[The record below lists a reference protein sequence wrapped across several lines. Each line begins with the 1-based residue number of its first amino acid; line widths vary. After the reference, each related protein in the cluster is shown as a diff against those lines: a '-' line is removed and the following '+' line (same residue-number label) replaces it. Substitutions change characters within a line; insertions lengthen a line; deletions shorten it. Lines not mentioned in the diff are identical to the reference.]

1 MESNTFNT
9 REFTVIG
16 KLECTFTPDQLTSF
30 VTRPGFTIEIWH
42 KSPMETIFLGRG
54 ITNNQGEFS
63 IKFSIN
69 GRVPYV
75 NNGEI
80 IDVFI
85 KVYYRG
91 TLVSGSNPYGK
102 GARANIIQKEEPGLG
117 NLQRALSFER
127 PIKDLILHEGVTN
140 LGTVQIDITMFEFP
154 IDSDFKENNLNEPQI
169 SWDFLL
175 EARYM
180 NGAGLPKDAKISY
193 QLKLGSLS
201 TPIFSNSIMSTKE
214 RYIKLPVPALSGLS
228 KPEEGSFIVNLKLHG
243 VPDIASKQCYIKVTD
258 GVDDFYTLIT
268 NLVIYEDY
276 LCIFDGESTYYK
288 LADDVNLSYSNDA
301 IYITEDGEI
310 FSYSEKE
317 DLFTSHGQITFN
329 QIQFPQEL
337 DEISDGFYQTN
348 ANTGLV
354 TSDTLGSESFYGIIS
369 TILNSNPLPLSI
381 DLTIYEPNKENP
393 IFSGIRNKQLPGNK
407 NLISILISSFPS
419 GPSDESPEINEVETV
434 SGVTFSTVFKDFL
447 SNYGFT
453 TLQDIKQ
460 AGPITYI
467 NGFPTEGLEAGEVE
481 LLQAHVDLY
490 TINEDVEENQ
500 HLIDEEYSN
509 LFDIANTPK
518 NIFLTNVSGP
528 NLPFYKAAEI
538 HEVIIQN
545 QKLITNL
552 LAARMVDYGLEDNI
566 FPKDELSEF
575 AEKEFASLINK
586 CECDDCKSGVSP
598 FAYFVDLV
606 KYGARHISKTGT
618 ENYSP
623 VNYSAFL
630 SLIEYY
636 FMQPFGSLSVDCKTL
651 HDQFCRVRLVTEVLE
666 KYLDKQSLPQSVL
679 DKLVDDRKK
688 YLLLT
693 YKTLLSQAG
702 SSFEELRN
710 VVKTQPL
717 SEKEKKAGKWASKLG
732 IPLEVP
738 GDTELTSDRI
748 WLTFD
753 NGNPDYELN
762 AENLEIIFGFRDT
775 QRDVLTNP
783 STSFIDEWKQAHL
796 INLWREADYPFT
808 SYSREYVD
816 PTDNNTFKENWLP
829 IIDPDNIGRSDL
841 TYLSLDFAKELLVHR
856 KAETDLFLKYYIT
869 ENTLVERTSVD
880 MNNRILRV
888 LGRDI
893 TTHVIE
899 EDKIRI
905 EGSGSVFQP
914 FNLLNRSLVG
924 LDTDVILKKSTPE
937 EPQDPIFQPE
947 GAEPVMRYNRVLE
960 VSEGNITIDDSGP
973 IVVTIDFEEEPLFQD
988 VLSSGLLKL
997 TSDNSANI
1005 YTNDSPPTGW
1015 GITGIVYDGSDKV
1028 SFEITQENAD
1038 FFEGNIQVVYAV
1050 EVSLFTA
1057 LVPNPVEICDELFTV
1072 DQSYNY
1078 LSPTPSG
1085 ETNPFEYK
1093 VWDAPSSW
1101 PPDIDS
1107 GLSRYG
1113 KLKALFQILLAGN
1126 ATEAHQNI
1134 ITDNLYLNTSSFIK
1148 MMEILVNCENYL
1160 DSMFT
1165 VVAPTTS
1172 ELYELTSIFRIS
1184 AKHELRAVWIKEE
1197 IKHDP
1202 AGGTDYIKL
1211 MLDGKYFWKALTEP
1225 QSGEWDPTL
1234 QTIPLNAVD
1243 INKSHIPIID
1253 PELLKIE
1260 NLLTSPDTKPYRDL
1274 YFDRKDELTTQ
1285 RDDYFSWLVPFNEDG
1300 FEEIL
1305 NHINTGDKNT
1315 PYDLTPEYN
1324 DLEELIHDFEST
1336 DEYRIYKAET
1346 VLWRNFGLSG
1356 DDFRITLPMKAAYE
1370 ANDPV
1375 NVPSSKELKTAVQL
1389 LTSGYKRIQLYGD
1402 DTAGWIYDEVTGS
1415 FPDGSPVKYYNVMKM
1430 RMPSQRGSFSLR
1442 SEWQRT
1448 LRDWNKTP
1456 IIQPDIVLP
1465 ENINEFVSG
1474 EKVHDIWIE
1483 RKTDIDTLRNDI
1495 EILFNDA
1502 ITPDADLLENYELL
1516 LAMAIART
1524 DDDGID
1530 VDTYLGYF
1538 LNLEGLE
1545 HSGVDIRPYLGQYG
1559 INISAYRVL
1568 RSVYDII
1575 KTAVDETQPL
1585 DLLDSEYTDVV
1596 DILVAIHSQNVM
1608 PFSAIQE
1615 EFDEDIILSGT
1626 DFQNYK
1632 PNSVQF
1638 PIILLEEPNKWR
1650 SPNALRKVWK
1660 DTLETRIERSKNV
1673 KEQWVNVLIDTEE
1686 ITMPMMRDALIEAL
1700 KRNCEIFEK
1709 ASERLAQTL
1718 FIETKDNCCVKHSR
1732 VSFAIETIQGF
1743 IFSLENGV
1751 YDNYLQGF
1759 SISAPNFKKEWEW
1772 IGSYATWR
1780 SAVFTYIFPENLL
1793 YPTLK
1798 RLQSPPFLELSETI
1812 RNANRFSS
1820 DDACR
1825 AARRYQ
1831 EHFEDL
1837 QHLKVICTTNSQAYF
1852 FNQDSFDCCGD
1863 MNNSQ
1868 QRYTTFYFAQS
1879 ELSGKSYW
1887 SEKPYYYTDET
1898 QHSFW
1903 EELPL
1908 EKNVN
1913 ILGCFA
1919 LAREFDENHEAQD
1932 LALWL
1937 FYTYKSEG
1945 EIKMAYI
1952 KKDLMTAR
1960 SSWSEENEI
1969 ELPDLTDLI
1978 YKERLSGDPRNVL
1991 TTFKII
1997 TPGEKLIKVTACQHS
2012 VEWGYPSFIFSF
2024 KRPGGTYRHIHV
2036 RYIFPEDTFDDT
2048 NTSTIIIFNKNNKLP
2063 ITGVRHALNT
2073 SSSSK
2078 PAVTVVFEDEIQT
2091 SYFGSLS
2098 NPEDI
2103 FESNSLSSVG
2113 ANIGCFQK
2121 SHSQNQL
2128 ILLERTNF
2136 GSVIS
2141 SQLTFTLSGSILSGG
2156 SNISV
2161 ESSPLSSDNFI
2172 KNIRRVAPIFKQSK
2186 YPGGFATEAYSNE
2199 VLVGTRLDVD
2209 STNLLSSHRIGLSIE
2224 KVSLVSIQSAD
2235 CITDFDSRILDIK
2248 NHLSAN
2254 LDAPQGNPT
2263 GDFIRTDKVK
2273 EYLYEAYYHVPMLIA
2288 LDQQQR
2294 GQFES
2299 ALSWYRSVYDYTN
2312 NIENKRKIFYGLVL
2326 EQSITNVYQRPA
2338 DWLLDPLNPH
2348 LIAQTRANAYTKY
2361 TVMNIAQCLLAYAD
2375 REFTMDTIETVPI
2388 ARKLYSEALK
2398 LLKIRELNQKPPACT
2413 ELVYGCFEQ
2422 EVVLP
2427 ADGYWNNTFSKL
2439 QEELVKYNDIEE
2451 IEVATDALK
2460 TIFESNEI
2468 SMEEK
2473 FSSAFDYVG
2482 SHFPEPTRPESI
2494 TNLLDGL
2501 ADRMNNAFRYLTASI
2516 NTQSFNGSVVKKVGV
2531 TVGEISK
2538 LPPEELQ
2545 TIEVLEKIAWLN
2557 TPEKS
2562 NIEPFEFEFVSSNGT
2577 QKLEGEFAY
2586 DPMVPSRISYQA
2598 NLVYTNAAVLY
2609 EREIYSEPFTPLID
2623 YRFCLPENPVYNAMH
2638 LKANLELY
2646 KIHNCRNIA
2655 GMVREL
2661 DIFAAP
2667 TDSTTGVPIIGA
2679 SGNLILPGLGNLTPS
2694 QYRFRVLIE
2703 RAKQLVGMAQQLE
2716 SQFLATLEKEDA
2728 ERYSLL
2734 RARQDLQTA
2743 KSTVKLQDLRV
2754 RQANN
2759 ERDLAGLQLDKVEFS
2774 FDHFEGLIDAGWNG
2788 FEIASVTLLQTSAAL
2803 QLTAG
2808 ILELTSSGAFGAS
2821 MKFGESLGALARS
2834 TGAFSQALSTQAS
2847 VFSQWASY
2855 QRRAQ
2860 EWEYQKEL
2868 ANFDIQISKQQIKI
2882 AEDNIRIVGQE
2893 RQISEMNAGHAED
2906 TLEFLKTK
2914 FTNAELYRW
2923 MGNVLERSYSYMLS
2937 LATAVARTAEQ
2948 QYYFE
2953 QQEQAGPFIL
2963 DDYWEVQETGA
2974 PTQGGGTDRRG
2985 MTGSVRLL
2993 QDITRLDQFAFENT
3007 KRKLQLTRVI
3017 SLGQLFPEEF
3027 QTFRETGV
3035 LSFQLTNQFFD
3046 YDFPGQYLRLIH
3058 GMKVAVIGLT
3068 PVNDGIKAMLTAGST
3083 SYTVIEANNTFQ
3095 RVPIRRLE
3103 NEEIALSSPMSN
3115 NGLFELQPVQSQE
3128 FLNPFEGMGIESR
3141 WEFKMPRYS
3150 NRMDYSQIADVL
3162 VEVEYTALDNFQY
3175 RYQVLQETDNRYH
3188 FSRGFS
3194 FKNDFPDQ
3202 WYELAEVQDDQE
3214 PFGVEFEIRRES
3226 FPQGLDNIHLDAS
3239 DLLLHF
3245 VREDGFTD
3253 EIAIVDFNVVSADP
3267 ETDLAGETLNG
3278 TFRANELTT
3287 ILINQGGGTPFVK
3300 LRLYFANTPMNR
3312 ELFRDEKVQD
3322 ILLLM
3327 SCRAELP
3334 DYPL

>member
-1 MESNTFNT
+1 MEPSTFNA
-9 REFTVIG
+9 RRFSVVG
-16 KLECTFTPDQLTSF
+16 KLECEFTPEQSTTFS
-30 VTRPGFTIEIWH
+30 TKSGFTVELWH
-42 KSPMETIFLGRG
+42 KSPMEVIFLGRG
-54 ITNNQGEFS
+54 VTDVEGEFS
-63 IKFSIN
+63 VNFEIEGKP
-69 GRVPYV
+69 PYL

-80 IDVFI
+80 IDVFM

-91 TLVSGSNPYGK
+91 VLISGANPYTG
-102 GARANIIQKEEPGLG
+102 GRMTT
-117 NLQRALSFER
+117 STR
-127 PIKDLILHEGVTN
+127 PIRDLTLREGVTD
-140 LGTVQIDITMFEFP
+140 LGELQIDVTMFEFP
-154 IDSDFKENNLNEPQI
+154 LEADFIDNNPNEPQTN
-169 SWDFLL
+169 WNFLL
-175 EARYM
+175 GVKYS
-180 NGAGLPKDAKISY
+180 NGEVLPAGCAFNYQVGLNAVSEIAFTNSVIS
-193 QLKLGSLS
+193 SRDE
-201 TPIFSNSIMSTKE
+201 FV
-214 RYIKLPVPALSGLS
+214 KLPVPSLPVLP
-228 KPEEGSFIVNLKLHG
+228 KPEEGEFVIRLKLFG
-243 VPDIASKQCYIKVTD
+243 VPDDASKQCYIEVTD
-258 GVDDFYTLIT
+258 GVDSYYTLIKD
-268 NLVIYEDY
+268 LVIHNDF
-276 LCIFDGESTYYK
+276 LSVFDGNSTYYK
-288 LADDVNLSYSNDA
+288 LADDIDLTAYSDA
-301 IYITEDGEI
+301 LYITEDGEI
-310 FSYSEKE
+310 FGFLEANGR
-317 DLFTSHGQITFN
+317 FTSHGKITFN
-329 QIQFPQEL
+329 QIEFPEEL
-337 DEISDGFYQTN
+337 DEISDGFYETN
-348 ANTGLV
+348 GNTGTV
-354 TSDTLGSESFYGIIS
+354 TSGNLGVETFLGITA
-369 TILNSNPLPLSI
+369 TILNSAPFFF
-381 DLTIYEPNKENP
+381 DLHISIYEPEKQKP
-393 IFSGIRNKQLPGNK
+393 IYASTFQNQNLGSK
-407 NLISILISSFPS
+407 NLIRITIDGSPS
-419 GPSDESPEINEVETV
+419 TLPDDTPNLGDIETV
-434 SGVTFSTVFKDFL
+434 ADITFSTTLKTFL
-447 SNYGFT
+447 ETAQLT
-453 TLQDIKQ
+453 TMHSLKG
-460 AGPITYI
+460 AGPIAYI
-467 NGFPTEGLEAGEVE
+467 DGFPTTGLEPGEVG

-490 TINEDVEENQ
+490 TVNEDIEENQ
-500 HLIDEEYSN
+500 YLIEEGYDN

-518 NIFLTNVSGP
+518 DEFLNKVGDQF
-528 NLPFYKAAEI
+528 PFYKAVEI

-545 QKLITNL
+545 QKFVTNL
-552 LAARMVDYGLEDNI
+552 LAARMSDYELAERVFPSLEISD
-566 FPKDELSEF
+566 F
-575 AEKEFASLINK
+575 AQKEFATMVNK
-586 CECDDCKSGVSP
+586 CECDDCKSGISP
-598 FAYFVDLV
+598 FAYFVDLI
-606 KYGARHISKTGT
+606 KYGARHIRKTGT
-618 ENYSP
+618 GAYSP

-630 SLIEYY
+630 SLMENY
-636 FMQPFGSLSVDCKTL
+636 FIQPFGSLSVDCSTL
-651 HDQFCRVRLVTEVLE
+651 HDQFCRVRLVTEILE
-666 KYLDKQSLPQSVL
+666 KYVDQQSLPQPVL
-679 DKLVDDRKK
+679 DKLADDRRKF
-688 YLLLT
+688 LLLT
-693 YKTLLSQAG
+693 YKTLLKQAG
-702 SSFEELRN
+702 TSYEELRDI
-710 VVKTQPL
+710 VKTQPL
-717 SEKEKKAGKWASKLG
+717 SERKIKAEKWASKLG

-738 GDTELTSDRI
+738 EDTELTADRI

-753 NGNPDYELN
+753 NGDSDYELDG
-762 AENLEIIFGFRDT
+762 ENLEKIFGFRDT

-783 STSFIDEWKQAHL
+783 PTSFIDEWKQVHL
-796 INLWREADYPFT
+796 KDLWRKADYPFT

-829 IIDPDNIGRSDL
+829 IIDPDIIGRSDL

-856 KAETDLFLKYYIT
+856 KAETDSFLNYYIT
-869 ENTLVERTSVD
+869 DSTLVERTSVD

-888 LGRDI
+888 VGRDI
-893 TTHVIE
+893 TTQVIE
-899 EDKIRI
+899 NEEIFI
-905 EGSGSVFQP
+905 ENSSNDFEP
-914 FNLLNRSLVG
+914 AFNVLNRSLVG

-947 GAEPVMRYNRVLE
+947 GAEPVMRYMRIVEVDVSNVVFTAGVPDE
-960 VSEGNITIDDSGP
+960 IKITFDSPVIQDVFDNNKAKFVSTDSEGVSEFYGESGTTGADWPISTIDYNGNNEVVLYVTDEPSPAFLSG
-973 IVVTIDFEEEPLFQD
+973 T
-988 VLSSGLLKL
+988 L
-997 TSDNSANI
+997 TF
-1005 YTNDSPPTGW
+1005 
-1015 GITGIVYDGSDKV
+1015 VY
-1028 SFEITQENAD
+1028 E
-1038 FFEGNIQVVYAV
+1038 V
-1050 EVSLFTA
+1050 EVPLYTA
-1057 LVPNPVEICDELFTV
+1057 LVPNPVEICDELFMI

-1093 VWDAPSSW
+1093 VWDDPSSW
-1101 PPDIDS
+1101 PPDIDP

-1113 KLKALFQILLAGN
+1113 KLKALFQIVLSGN
-1126 ATEAHQNI
+1126 ATEAHQSI

-1202 AGGTDYIKL
+1202 LGGTDYIKL

-1260 NLLTSPDTKPYRDL
+1260 DLLTSPDTKPYRDL
-1274 YFDRKDELTTQ
+1274 YFGRKDELATQ

-1315 PYDLTPEYN
+1315 PYDLEPEYDN
-1324 DLEELIHDFEST
+1324 LEELIEDFEST
-1336 DEYRIYKAET
+1336 DEFRIHKAET
-1346 VLWRNFGLSG
+1346 VLWSAFGLTG
-1356 DDFRITLPMKAAYE
+1356 EDFRIILPMKVAYE
-1370 ANDPV
+1370 ANNPV
-1375 NVPSSKELKTAVQL
+1375 NVPSSKELKTAVKL

-1402 DTAGWIYDEVTGS
+1402 DSAGWIYDEVTGS
-1415 FPDGSPVKYYNVMKM
+1415 FPDGIPVKYYNVMKM
-1430 RMPSQRGSFSLR
+1430 RMPAQRGSYSRR

-1448 LRDWNKTP
+1448 LRDWNRTP
-1456 IIQPDIVLP
+1456 IIQPDIVPP

-1474 EKVHDIWIE
+1474 EKVHDIWVN
-1483 RKTDIDTLRNDI
+1483 RKIDLDTLRSNI
-1495 EILFNDA
+1495 EILFNDT

-1608 PFSAIQE
+1608 PFEAIQE

-1650 SPNALRKVWK
+1650 SPNTLRKAWK

-1673 KEQWVNVLIDTEE
+1673 KEQWADVLIDTEE

-1700 KRNCEIFEK
+1700 RNSCETFED
-1709 ASERLAQTL
+1709 ASERLAQML

-1743 IFSLENGV
+1743 IFSLESGV
-1751 YDNYLQGF
+1751 YDDYLQGF

-1798 RLQSPPFLELSETI
+1798 RLQSPPFLELSQTI

-1825 AARRYQ
+1825 SARRYQ

-1837 QHLKVICTTNSQAYF
+1837 QHLKIICTTNSQAYF
-1852 FNQDSFDCCGD
+1852 FKQDPFDCCGD

-1868 QRYTTFYFAQS
+1868 RRYTTFYFAQS

-1887 SEKPYYYTDET
+1887 SEKPYYDTDET

-1908 EKNVN
+1908 EKNVT
-1913 ILGCFA
+1913 ILGVYA
-1919 LAREFDENHEAQD
+1919 LARDYDENHQPQD

-1937 FYTYKSEG
+1937 FYTYKAEG
-1945 EIKMAYI
+1945 SMKMAYL
-1952 KKDLMTAR
+1952 KKDLMTAG

-1969 ELPDLTDLI
+1969 DLPDLTDL
-1978 YKERLSGDPRNVL
+1978 V
-1991 TTFKII
+1991 I
-1997 TPGEKLIKVTACQHS
+1997 TEQSQIPMFATPVTVSSTKVVQPNDKLIKVTACQHS
-2012 VEWGYPSFIFSF
+2012 VEWAFPSFIFSF
-2024 KRPGGTYRHIHV
+2024 KSAGGTYRHIHV
-2036 RYIFPEDTFDDT
+2036 RYFFTEDTFDDENLT
-2048 NTSTIIIFNKNNKLP
+2048 TIIVFDKPDQLPVTGVLHDIAAIPNNK
-2063 ITGVRHALNT
+2063 IGVTIAFN
-2073 SSSSK
+2073 
-2078 PAVTVVFEDEIQT
+2078 DGIQT
-2091 SYFGSLS
+2091 GFFGSLH
-2098 NPEDI
+2098 NPLDVTMPVPT
-2103 FESNSLSSVG
+2103 NVSVILAG
-2113 ANIGCFQK
+2113 LFQK
-2121 SHSQNQL
+2121 SNTPDHL
-2128 ILLERTNF
+2128 IVVGRLNSGQVGAIDLAFSFN
-2136 GSVIS
+2136 
-2141 SQLTFTLSGSILSGG
+2141 GSIQV
-2156 SNISV
+2156 SNTT
-2161 ESSPLSSDNFI
+2161 SSTDSFGQHLRKI
-2172 KNIRRVAPIFKQSK
+2172 APTFKQSH
-2186 YPGGFATEAYSNE
+2186 YPGGFATEAYNNE
-2199 VLVGTRLDVD
+2199 ILVGTRFDISG
-2209 STNLLSSHRIGLSIE
+2209 STLTSSHRIGLSIE
-2224 KVSLVSIQSAD
+2224 KVSLVPVHSAD
-2235 CITDFDSRILDIK
+2235 CITDFDLRILDIR
-2248 NHLSAN
+2248 NHIRAN
-2254 LDAPQGNPT
+2254 LSAPQGNPI
-2263 GDFIRTDKVK
+2263 GNFIRTDKVK
-2273 EYLYEAYYHVPMLIA
+2273 AYLYEAYYFVPMLIA

-2294 GQFES
+2294 GQFED

-2312 NIENKRKIFYGLVL
+2312 NINTKRKIFYGLVL
-2326 EQSITNVYQRPA
+2326 EKSISNVYQRPA

-2361 TVMNIAQCLLAYAD
+2361 TVMNITQCLLAYAD
-2375 REFTMDTIETVPI
+2375 REFTMDTIETVPR
-2388 ARKLYSEALK
+2388 ARKLYTEALK
-2398 LLKIRELNQKPPACT
+2398 LLKIRELNQKPAACT
-2413 ELVYGCFEQ
+2413 NLVYACFQ
-2422 EVVLP
+2422 QDVALP
-2427 ADGYWNNTFSKL
+2427 SDGYWNNTFSKL
-2439 QEELVKYNDIEE
+2439 QDQLVKYNNIEA
-2451 IEVATDALK
+2451 IEAATDALK
-2460 TIFESNEI
+2460 TIFESGEM

-2473 FSSAFDYVG
+2473 FSSAFDYVD
-2482 SHFPEPTRPESI
+2482 SHLPEPAAPEY
-2494 TNLLDGL
+2494 TTELMNGL
-2501 ADRMNNAFRYLTASI
+2501 GERMNNAFRFLTAGI
-2516 NTQSFNGSVVKKVGV
+2516 DLHSFNASVANKVGI
-2531 TVGEISK
+2531 TVGSISK
-2538 LPPEELQ
+2538 LPPEDLGSPQ
-2545 TIEVLEKIAWLN
+2545 VFEKIEWLL

-2562 NIEPFEFEFVSSNGT
+2562 NEFPFEFEFTDASGQ

-2586 DPMVPSRISYQA
+2586 DPMVPNEASYQA
-2598 NLVYTNAAVLY
+2598 NLAYTNAAVLY

-2623 YRFCLPENPVYNAMH
+2623 YRFCLPENPVYDAME
-2638 LKANLELY
+2638 LKVNLELY

-2679 SGNLILPGLGNLTPS
+2679 SGNLILPGVGNFTPS

-2734 RARQDLQTA
+2734 KARQDLQTA

-2754 RQANN
+2754 KQANN
-2759 ERDLAGLQLDKVEFS
+2759 ELDLAELQLDKVEFS
-2774 FDHFEGLIDAGWNG
+2774 FDHFEGLIDTGLIG
-2788 FEIASVTLLQTSAAL
+2788 FETTSLDLLIASTILNASAGVAY
-2803 QLTAG
+2803 TAAS
-2808 ILELTSSGAFGAS
+2808 ISSFGATIGS
-2821 MKFGESLGALARS
+2821 
-2834 TGAFSQALSTQAS
+2834 ALSS
-2847 VFSQWASY
+2847 VGQLLSSLSSYNNQLASY
-2855 QRRAQ
+2855 QRRQQ

-2868 ANFDIQISKQQIKI
+2868 AGFDIQISKQQIKI

-2937 LATAVARTAEQ
+2937 LATAVARTAER

-2953 QQEQAGPFIL
+2953 QQEQAGSFIL

-2993 QDITRLDQFAFENT
+2993 QDIIRLDQFAFENT

-3017 SLGQLFPEEF
+3017 SLAQLFPEEF

-3035 LSFQLTNQFFD
+3035 LNFELTNQFFD
-3046 YDFPGQYLRLIH
+3046 YDFPGQYLRLIN
-3058 GMKVAVIGLT
+3058 GMKVSVIGLT

-3103 NEEIALSSPMSN
+3103 NEEIALSSPISS
-3115 NGLFELQPVQSQE
+3115 NGLFELQPVQNQE
-3128 FLNPFEGMGIESR
+3128 FLKPFEGMGIESR

-3150 NRMDYSQIADVL
+3150 NRMDYSQVADVL

-3175 RYQVLQETDNRYH
+3175 RYQVLQEADSRYN
-3188 FSRGFS
+3188 FNRGFT
-3194 FKNDFPDQ
+3194 FKNDFADQ
-3202 WYELAEVQDDQE
+3202 WYELTEAQE
-3214 PFGVEFEIRRES
+3214 GSTLFGVEFEISRLS
-3226 FPQGLDNIHLDAS
+3226 FPQGLNDIQLDGS

-3253 EIAIVDFNVVSADP
+3253 EIAIADFNVADSDP
-3267 ETDLAGETLNG
+3267 ETEMSGDTLNG
-3278 TFRANELTT
+3278 TFRAIELTNVLT
-3287 ILINQGGGTPFVK
+3287 NQGDGTPFVK
-3300 LRLYFANTPMNR
+3300 LRLYFANTAMNR
-3312 ELFRDEKVQD
+3312 EMFKDEKVQD

-3334 DYPL
+3334 GYPL